1 MTSLHQCL
9 GLDGLLDCRCSRSI
23 NANYFI
29 IPGVSGGCGRLCICS
44 GSCQAAEQQQDI
56 ADVLCQQW
64 KAGRP
69 DQATKL
75 LGLICICHL
84 PPCLYHFLLKLF
96 DGIGGE
102 YGCGLCRGG
111 GVTHHSILSYQ
122 EKLASSLEHMAVQPR
137 LPGSTSTARDT
148 PPLDPE
154 DPCSL
159 FRLSPTTDD
168 GHGHAVL
175 DELGRSAGA
184 VPEGFTKLLSCT
196 SNA

>member
-1 MTSLHQCL
+1 MT
-9 GLDGLLDCRCSRSI
+9 
-23 NANYFI
+23 
-29 IPGVSGGCGRLCICS
+29 
-44 GSCQAAEQQQDI
+44 
-56 ADVLCQQW
+56 
-64 KAGRP
+64 AG
-69 DQATKL
+69 THL
-75 LGLICICHL
+75 HL
-84 PPCLYHFLLKLF
+84 PALIPSHPVSCHFMLKLS
-96 DGIGGE
+96 DGMGE
-102 YGCGLCRGG
+102 EYDCGLCRGG

-137 LPGSTSTARDT
+137 LPGSTSTAQDT

-184 VPEGFTKLLSCT
+184 VPEGLAHFLSCT
-196 SNA
+196 